1 MALHVSPDSEALSY
15 MGRTELYKGLPR
27 FVFAGTSV
35 TVRFRGTD
43 ISCGIINHRFF
54 NIQEIGT
61 VVDGRLGKVSFGNE
75 SGDMTLVIAEGL
87 ENTAH
92 EVTLFK
98 RQDAAHYFEFKGFE
112 LNDGAE
118 LLPAKPKSARR
129 MEFYGDSV
137 SAGAVVE
144 AVENTASCDPE
155 GHEGV
160 FDNAWYSF
168 PMITARNLGAEVH
181 DIAQGGISIFDRTG
195 WYHAPDFIGMETAY
209 DKVCYFPEA
218 EGGFTDWDFSRYTP
232 HIVVFA
238 VGQNDAHNADE
249 GDPDINDPAFREKW
263 KAGYKKIILDLRSKY
278 PRALILLTL
287 TVLCHDTGWE
297 DAIDEIANEL
307 EIDDPR
313 IVRFRFT
320 RSGKATP
327 GHPRITEQYEMA
339 EELTRYIVGLGGEV
353 WED

>member
-1 MALHVSPDSEALSY
+1 MAIHVSPDSEALSY
-15 MGRTELYKGLPR
+15 MGRTELYKGAPR
-27 FVFAGTSV
+27 FVFAGTMV
-35 TVRFRGTD
+35 TIRFRGTD
-43 ISCGIINHRFF
+43 ISCTIRNHRFF

-61 VVDGRLGKVSFGNE
+61 VVDGRIGKLTFE
-75 SGDMTLVIAEGL
+75 DADGDITLTIAEGL
-87 ENTAH
+87 EKTAH
-92 EVTLFK
+92 EVTLYK

-118 LLPAKPKSARR
+118 VLPAKPHSERR
-129 MEFYGDSV
+129 IECYGDSV

-144 AVENTASCDPE
+144 AVENTASNDPE
-155 GHEGV
+155 GHDGV
-160 FDNAWYSF
+160 YDNAWYAF
-168 PMITARNLGAEVH
+168 PMITARCLGADIH
-181 DIAQGGISIFDRTG
+181 NIAQGGISIFDRTG

-218 EGGFTDWDFSRYTP
+218 EGGYTRWDFSQWTP
-232 HIVVFA
+232 HIVIFA

-249 GDPDINDPAFREKW
+249 GDPDIEDPVFREKW
-263 KAGYKKIILDLRSKY
+263 KAGYKSIILSLREKY
-278 PRALILLTL
+278 PKAVFLLTL

-297 DAIDEIANEL
+297 DAISEIAAEL
-307 EIDDPR
+307 DDPR
-313 IVRFRFT
+313 IIRFSFT

-339 EELTRYIVGLGGEV
+339 EELTRFISGMGGSV

>member
-1 MALHVSPDSEALSY
+1 MAKLISPDSEALTY
-15 MGRTELYKGLPR
+15 MGRTELYEGFPR

-35 TVRFRGTD
+35 TIRFKGTS
-43 ISCGIINHRFF
+43 ISCVIRNHKFF
-54 NIQEIGT
+54 NTQEIGT
-61 VVDGRLGKVSFGNE
+61 VIGGKVGKVTFTHKDE
-75 SGDMTLVIAEGL
+75 DIKLDLFYGL
-87 ENTAH
+87 ADDVH

-98 RQDAAHYFEFKGFE
+98 RQDAAHYFEFKGFI

-118 LLPAKPKSARR
+118 LLPAKPLPDRR
-129 MEFYGDSV
+129 LEFYGDSV

-144 AVENTASCDPE
+144 AVDCTASCDPE
-155 GHEGV
+155 GHDGV

-168 PMITARNLGAEVH
+168 PMITARNLGAAVH

-218 EGGFTDWDFSRYTP
+218 EGGFSEWDFSRYTP

-249 GDPDINDPAFREKW
+249 GDPDINDPVFREKW

-278 PRALILLTL
+278 PKALFLLTL
-287 TVLCHDTGWE
+287 TVLCHDMGWE
-297 DAIDEIANEL
+297 DAIDEIAEEL
-307 EIDDPR
+307 ADPR
-313 IVRFRFT
+313 IERFRFT
-320 RSGKATP
+320 RSGRATP

-339 EELTRYIVGLGGEV
+339 EELTRYISGLGGEV